1 MYMNWFNKFRW
12 RLSLS
17 HCLEGLLIQLPV
29 APNIRATV
37 SPIAVIVWYWSRKK
51 LEIEIING
59 HGKDPVKTWS
69 VGWFPWTWD
78 KYRQLDLY
86 FPAISSI
93 AIAIIF
99 NGK

>member
-1 MYMNWFNKFRW
+1 MLDIFKKSRVG
-12 RLSLS
+12 LSLS
-17 HCLEGLLIQLPV
+17 HCIEGLIVQIPV
-29 APNIRATV
+29 TFIFGVTV
-37 SPIAVIVWYWSRKK
+37 GPIAVIVWYWSRKK
-51 LEIEIING
+51 LEIEIIAG
-59 HGKDPVKTWS
+59 HDNDPVSTWR

-99 NGK
+99 NWK